1 MNVLLV
7 EDDLIAQMGVRKI
20 VTKTNQKVHLSVAN
34 NGQEA
39 IDFLDSQQ
47 NPDLVML
54 DLNMPVMGGI
64 EFLRNVRL
72 NQRWSDLVV
81 VVLTTSDYEEEVRKC
96 WDMGIQGYF
105 VKDIDYG
112 KHVENVKTIVNYW
125 SESKKFTT
133 I

>member
-7 EDDLIAQMGVRKI
+7 EDDLIAQMGVKKI
-20 VTKTNQKVHLSVAN
+20 VTKTNQKVHLTVTN

-64 EFLRNVRL
+64 EFLRNVRQ

-96 WDMGIQGYF
+96 WDIG
-105 VKDIDYG
+105 
-112 KHVENVKTIVNYW
+112 
-125 SESKKFTT
+125 
-133 I
+133 